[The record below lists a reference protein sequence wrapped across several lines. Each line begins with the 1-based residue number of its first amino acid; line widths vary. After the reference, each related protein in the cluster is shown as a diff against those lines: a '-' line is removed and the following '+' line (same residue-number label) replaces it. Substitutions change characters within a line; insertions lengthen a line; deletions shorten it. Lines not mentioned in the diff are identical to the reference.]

1 MRARVLGQDRDEE
14 PARFTENDITRALS
28 RIRGQ
33 LALYGRP
40 RLEAMTTGLNRT
52 VHIRLLANLRD
63 KPNPDTLPIP
73 RQLPRSQQTMRIL
86 QQLPLRPVANA

>member
-1 MRARVLGQDRDEE
+1 MKSLRGTLK
-14 PARFTENDITRALS
+14 TTSRALS
-28 RIRGQ
+28 GIGGR
-33 LALYGRP
+33 LALYGWP
-40 RLEAMTTGLNRT
+40 RLEAMTFTTGLNRT

-73 RQLPRSQQTMRIL
+73 RQLPRSQQTVRIL